1 MVNQDTI
8 HQSVMQQSEIQYE
21 KNQLQQNEADAAI
34 KNLKQE
40 MNAKDDEITG
50 YTNKI
55 LELNAEIE
63 QLNKSK
69 KD

>member
-1 MVNQDTI
+1 
-8 HQSVMQQSEIQYE
+8 MQQSEIQYE